1 MGRSSQLS
9 AKERTSILLLS
20 KKGFNQK
27 QIAEKTKRSTCVV
40 SKFLKD
46 PLGYGT
52 KKSPGRPSTL
62 SIYDKRKIWRLA
74 KTGEKSAKQIKLE
87 AGINVGVRQILKVI
101 RENKEIV
108 FKKMKKGPKLTN
120 QHKKN
125 CKTFAAIYYQK
136 PATWNRVIF
145 QRRKNLTLMDLME
158 TDTTGMT

>member
-101 RENKEIV
+101 WEI
-108 FKKMKKGPKLTN
+108 KRL
-120 QHKKN
+120 
-125 CKTFAAIYYQK
+125 
-136 PATWNRVIF
+136 IF
-145 QRRKNLTLMDLME
+145 
-158 TDTTGMT
+158 